1 MNGTFSTEKLAGV
14 ENIDLTLTCEL
25 EMSFETHSK
34 LINFEVGL
42 KYNVN
47 SVSSFYFSILVSKCC
62 YSPRNDIE

>member
-25 EMSFETHSK
+25 EMRFETHSK

-42 KYNVN
+42 K
-47 SVSSFYFSILVSKCC
+47 IQHK
-62 YSPRNDIE
+62 